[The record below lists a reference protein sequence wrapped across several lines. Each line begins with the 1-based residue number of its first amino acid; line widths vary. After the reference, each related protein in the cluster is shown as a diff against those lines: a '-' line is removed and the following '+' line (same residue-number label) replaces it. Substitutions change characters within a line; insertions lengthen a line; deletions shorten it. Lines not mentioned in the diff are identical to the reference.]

1 MPLTPQA
8 RVNPQA
14 LRLSSAATQVLS
26 KARRRQR
33 EIATARLLAAP
44 AQGITAPASTTN
56 QSEHSPRRY
65 DPTPPPGPSRRGGG
79 CLPRSRNPSTVRL
92 SCATTTRPC
101 PKRRRAVVSRHR
113 GPKRKTNRPIAQ
125 RSRWRFIAF
134 APPLTA
140 SASQLAVFELERQVF
155 GCDYSTRQPQTGL
168 D

>member
-1 MPLTPQA
+1 MPPTPQA
-8 RVNPQA
+8 HANPQA
-14 LRLSSAATQVLS
+14 LRLSSAATQVLR
-26 KARRRQR
+26 KAQRQR

-65 DPTPPPGPSRRGGG
+65 DPTPPPRAARRGGG
-79 CLPRSRNPSTVRL
+79 CLRRSRNTSTVRL
-92 SCATTTRPC
+92 SFATTTRPC
-101 PKRRRAVVSRHR
+101 PKRRWAVVSRHR
-113 GPKRKTNRPIAQ
+113 GPKRKTNRPTAQ

-140 SASQLAVFELERQVF
+140 SAPQLAVFELERQVF
-155 GCDYSTRQPQTGL
+155 GCDYSTRQPQTRL

>member
-1 MPLTPQA
+1 MPPTPQA
-8 RVNPQA
+8 HANPQA
-14 LRLSSAATQVLS
+14 LRLSSAATQVLR
-26 KARRRQR
+26 KAQRQR

-65 DPTPPPGPSRRGGG
+65 DPTPPPRAARRGGC
-79 CLPRSRNPSTVRL
+79 CLRRSRHPSTIRL

-101 PKRRRAVVSRHR
+101 PKRRRAVASRHR
-113 GPKRKTNRPIAQ
+113 GPKRKTNRPTAQ

-140 SASQLAVFELERQVF
+140 SAPQLAVFELERQVF
-155 GCDYSTRQPQTGL
+155 GCDYSTRQPQTRL

>member
-1 MPLTPQA
+1 MPPTPQA
-8 RVNPQA
+8 HANPQV
-14 LRLSSAATQVLS
+14 LRLSSAATQVLR
-26 KARRRQR
+26 KARRQR
-33 EIATARLLAAP
+33 EIAPALRLAAP

-65 DPTPPPGPSRRGGG
+65 DPTPPPGAARRGGG
-79 CLPRSRNPSTVRL
+79 CLRRSRNTSTVRL
-92 SCATTTRPC
+92 SFATTTRPY
-101 PKRRRAVVSRHR
+101 PKRRWAVVSRHR
-113 GPKRKTNRPIAQ
+113 GPKRKTNRPTAQ

-140 SASQLAVFELERQVF
+140 SAPQLAVFELERQVF

>member
-1 MPLTPQA
+1 MPPTPQA
-8 RVNPQA
+8 HANPQA
-14 LRLSSAATQVLS
+14 LRLSSAATQVLR
-26 KARRRQR
+26 KAQRQR

-65 DPTPPPGPSRRGGG
+65 DPTPPPRAARRGGG
-79 CLPRSRNPSTVRL
+79 CLRRSRNPSTVRL

-113 GPKRKTNRPIAQ
+113 GPKRTTNRPTAQ
-125 RSRWRFIAF
+125 RAGWRFIAF
-134 APPLTA
+134 APSLKA
-140 SASQLAVFELERQVF
+140 SAPQLAVFELERQVF
-155 GCDYSTRQPQTGL
+155 GCDYSTRQPQTRL